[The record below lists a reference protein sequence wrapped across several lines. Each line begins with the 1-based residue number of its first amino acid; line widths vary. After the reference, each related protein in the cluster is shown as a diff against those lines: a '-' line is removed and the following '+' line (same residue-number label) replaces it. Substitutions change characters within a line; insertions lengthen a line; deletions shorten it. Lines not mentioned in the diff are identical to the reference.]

1 VTPTAKSG
9 AMDCRALVVDANI
22 LISAVLGRRVRHLI
36 ETYSNVALFLPRS
49 ALEEARRNLPGLAVK
64 RKDDPQ
70 NALDML
76 DSLASG
82 MELIR
87 VETAHLRAEAKR
99 RMKRDPSDWPI
110 LAVALEVGC
119 PIWTDDRDFFGCGVA
134 TWTTANVEIYLDSP
148 G

>member
-1 VTPTAKSG
+1 MTPTAKSG
-9 AMDCRALVVDANI
+9 AMDRRALVVDANI

-36 ETYSNVALFLPRS
+36 ETYSNVALFLPRF

-99 RMKRDPSDWPI
+99 RMRRDPSDWPI
-110 LAVALEVGC
+110 LTVALEVGC

-134 TWTTANVEIYLDSP
+134 TWTTANVEIYLAC
-148 G
+148 